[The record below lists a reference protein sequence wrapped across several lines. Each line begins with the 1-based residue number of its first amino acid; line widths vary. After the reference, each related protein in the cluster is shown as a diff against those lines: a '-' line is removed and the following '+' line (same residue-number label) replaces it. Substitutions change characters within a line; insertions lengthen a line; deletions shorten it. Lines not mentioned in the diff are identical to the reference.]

1 MGEMLFG
8 GLRGHQERMQ
18 IMFTCSPSKP
28 AWTLKRGFSFLL
40 IPEMSSDFPG
50 SFFFFFL
57 HLSRVQTRPKTSFP
71 SEKHLI
77 LCFLPLLFRQG
88 NHMNS

>member
-8 GLRGHQERMQ
+8 GLRGHQQRMQ
-18 IMFTCSPSKP
+18 IMFKCSPSKP

-50 SFFFFFL
+50 SFFFFFFASL
-57 HLSRVQTRPKTSFP
+57 EGTDQA
-71 SEKHLI
+71 
-77 LCFLPLLFRQG
+77 
-88 NHMNS
+88 